1 MERRVT
7 SKVFFLGG
15 EGREMAVG
23 VEEVGSCSPAELSRW
38 KNESLMFRFYLQLG
52 ELTAHLST
60 LHTLLQTHSLLFYE
74 QVSFTKYCN

>member
-38 KNESLMFRFYLQLG
+38 KNESLMFRFYLQHG
-52 ELTAHLST
+52 RTDCSPVNP
-60 LHTLLQTHSLLFYE
+60 THFVADTQLAFLRAG
-74 QVSFTKYCN
+74 